1 MHALPINSQKNM
13 HYQASFTDTISMQSN
28 KKRHRSHKRRG
39 KIQAKKPGSSKVT
52 ATVTMKNGKKKN
64 VKMKV
69 KVS

>member
-1 MHALPINSQKNM
+1 MSKTRDNSNVKVNKN
-13 HYQASFTDTISMQSN
+13 
-28 KKRHRSHKRRG
+28 G